1 MSNLYRCPKCQD
13 ILSGKIGDLVCE
25 ACGYKSR
32 KDKEATINLPVIK
45 YKELGLTAAY
55 QLRKIAE
62 EYGEV
67 AEAVAQENPVQVI
80 RESLDSMQT
89 FWTLINIIANDYGI
103 NIDKLYKE
111 HCEKLERKGYL

>member
-1 MSNLYRCPKCQD
+1 MSNLYRCPKCKD
-13 ILSGKIGDLVCE
+13 ILSGKIGNFVCDT
-25 ACGYKSR
+25 CGYKSK
-32 KDKEATINLPVIK
+32 KDTSVINLPVVK
-45 YKELGLTAAY
+45 HKELGLTAAY

-89 FWTLINIIANDYGI
+89 FWTLINIIADDYGI

-111 HCEKLERKGYL
+111 HCDKLERKGYL